1 MVASDYS
8 ILAADP
14 MTTALAWVLTYSLHS
29 TALLGGA
36 WLVLRCYK
44 GFSDNVRDGIWK
56 LALVGGV
63 VTATAQVGFGV
74 RAFGGS
80 LLQLSPEER
89 VETEVAEPD
98 RFPALNLQLEQEL
111 NEPTAAQPLLELR
124 APEEVHANESFGAP
138 TLPAAFPFQLVQK
151 TSEPARTRRS
161 KPQSRPK
168 VREDKL
174 EPVRLRADSLASEEP
189 ATLKESTLP
198 RREAPPTIW
207 NPAKETTS
215 EPERAEPELAAVANS
230 EEPIEETFV
239 PLGPTTVPASPLFL
253 LPWVGG
259 SVAGGLAII
268 LALVRLRRALL
279 LRTPLKQ
286 GAVAETF
293 ADLLR
298 RSGSKR
304 RVRLSTSSDVAA
316 PLTFGVWRPEIC
328 LPDRALTELDAEQQE
343 AMLAHEL
350 AHAIRRDP
358 MWQLISK
365 ALVAAFFFQPLNR
378 LSRKRILDL
387 AEYLSDDWAV
397 AHTGRELPLASCLT
411 EVARWLVG
419 GRKPLLA
426 PGMADGSRLS
436 SRVYRLLD
444 SERTRTRRSASLGS
458 RVVLA
463 TTGLV
468 AFAGFVPGITAAP
481 LQPDLSTTNEIS
493 GSSESRIH
501 AEDLPPNDSE
511 AAELQR
517 HWQEFQEQV
526 DVVGDTRF
534 AAPESSTTSALLL
547 TIQAALFSLDVEID
561 DLQVELESIR
571 DVIRGLDDVGGL
583 DLSVTLIEEQ
593 IARLRNQREVL
604 TRELPK
610 LVRSLE
616 SDPQPSESSEFNF
629 NPRKLNR

>member
-36 WLVLRCYK
+36 WLLLRCYK
-44 GFSDNVRDGIWK
+44 GFSDSVRDGIWK

-74 RAFGGS
+74 RTFGGS
-80 LLQLSPEER
+80 LLQLSPEES
-89 VETEVAEPD
+89 VEREVAEPEQ
-98 RFPALNLQLEQEL
+98 FPAPNLELEQEL
-111 NEPTAAQPLLELR
+111 AEPKKAQPALEPR
-124 APEEVHANESFGAP
+124 APEEVHANE
-138 TLPAAFPFQLVQK
+138 TLGNPSVPVAFPFQLVQQ
-151 TSEPARTRRS
+151 SS
-161 KPQSRPK
+161 KPTRTKKPKPSSRPR
-168 VREDKL
+168 VRKDKL
-174 EPVRLRADSLASEEP
+174 EPVRLRADSAASVKPE
-189 ATLKESTLP
+189 TLRESTLP
-198 RREAPPTIW
+198 EREAPASTW
-207 NPAKETTS
+207 TPAVETTT
-215 EPERAEPELAAVANS
+215 EPERAEPELVAATS
-230 EEPIEETFV
+230 SDESFEETLV
-239 PLGPTTVPASPLFL
+239 PVGPTTVPASPWFL

-259 SVAGGLAII
+259 SVVGGLAIV

-279 LRTPLKQ
+279 RRTPLSE

-328 LPDRALTELDAEQQE
+328 LPDRALTELDSEQQE

-365 ALVAAFFFQPLNR
+365 TLVAAFFFQPLNR
-378 LSRKRILDL
+378 LARKRIVDL

-411 EVARWLVG
+411 EVARWLVVG
-419 GRKPLLA
+419 DRPLLA

-444 SERTRTRRSASLGS
+444 NERTRSKRTASLGS

-463 TTGLV
+463 TTGLI

-481 LQPDLSTTNEIS
+481 LQPESSTSNEFS
-493 GSSESRIH
+493 SASESL
-501 AEDLPPNDSE
+501 AENEALPPNDS
-511 AAELQR
+511 ATAELQR
-517 HWQEFQEQV
+517 HWKEFQEQA
-526 DVVGDTRF
+526 DVVGDTRLE
-534 AAPESSTTSALLL
+534 APESSTTSVLLL
-547 TIQAALFSLDVEID
+547 TLQAALHSLDVEID

-571 DVIRGLDDVGGL
+571 EAIRGLDDVGDL
-583 DLSVTLIEEQ
+583 DQSVTLIEEQ

-616 SDPQPSESSEFNF
+616 SDSQPSESSEFNF